1 MTWPTVQINQV
12 NQLQG
17 ETNEIERV
25 LLFVGTGS
33 KNTGKTLSVNT
44 QTDFDALLGDDETPL
59 KNMLNAAMLNAGQN
73 WSAYVRVLAP
83 VDSEDKD
90 APEVETWVNAV
101 RAAQTVASVEGV
113 VLTDAIADKP
123 AVNQAAELREEL
135 IAKFGRRVWF
145 ILAVHQLQEGEA
157 WADYVQRLS
166 VLQDGIAAS
175 GVQLVPC
182 IFGNEPGVLAGRLCN
197 RAVTI
202 ADSPCRVATGAL
214 LAMGKDERP
223 VDADGMELDLATL
236 QALEAQ
242 RYSVPMWYPD
252 YDGYYWS
259 DGRTLDVEGGDY
271 QVIEYVRIV
280 DKVAR
285 RIRLQ
290 AIAKI
295 GDRSLNS
302 TPGSIEAHQ
311 SLFAKTLRE
320 MARSAQINGVTFP
333 GEVKP
338 PQDGDVTIVWES
350 SVKVAIY
357 MVIRP
362 YGCPKS
368 ITASLLLDTSLE
380 GSE

>member
-33 KNTGKTLSVNT
+33 KNTGQTLAVNT
-44 QTDFDALLGDDETPL
+44 QTDFDALLGEDDSPL

-83 VDSEDKD
+83 AGGEGDE
-90 APEVETWVNAV
+90 ATEAETWQHAV
-101 RAAQTVASVEGV
+101 RAAQVVASVEGV

-123 AVNQAAELREEL
+123 DITAAAQLREEL
-135 IAKFGRRVWF
+135 IAKYGRRVWF
-145 ILAVHQLQEGEA
+145 ILAVQGPQTGEA
-157 WADYVQRLS
+157 WADYVERLS
-166 VLQDGIAAS
+166 TLQDGIAAS

-182 IFGNEPGVLAGRLCN
+182 MFGNEPGVLAGRLCN

-214 LAMGKDERP
+214 QALGSDELP
-223 VDADGMELDLATL
+223 VDADGVALELATL

-271 QVIEYVRIV
+271 QVIEYVRIA

-285 RIRLQ
+285 RVRLQ

-320 MARSAQINGVTFP
+320 MAKSTQISGTTFP

-338 PQDGDVTIVWES
+338 PQDGDVTITWQT

-357 MVIRP
+357 VVIRP
-362 YGCPKS
+362 YECPKG
-368 ITASLLLDTSLE
+368 ITVSLLLDTSLE